1 MRTKHL
7 MLAVMVFFSIGNA
20 VAQEPTEVNLWQG
33 NAPFISAMEMP
44 LIRRK
49 STSIF
54 PMPRLQRVGQ
64 SLSVPAEDTL
74 NWP

>member
-33 NAPFISAMEMP
+33 NAPF
-44 LIRRK
+44 
-49 STSIF
+49 
-54 PMPRLQRVGQ
+54 
-64 SLSVPAEDTL
+64 
-74 NWP
+74 

>member
-33 NAPFISAMEMP
+33 NAPFSNGNATDTAKVYVY
-44 LIRRK
+44 L
-49 STSIF
+49 
-54 PMPRLQRVGQ
+54 PMPRLQRVGL